1 MAVAQTI
8 RSIIDRALRP
18 VFERL
23 DRAEARADAR
33 AAAYERRLEQLQ
45 AAVGRVEARQ
55 SGPGPRRGGPLA
67 EHEFRTF
74 SQWGEDGIIRWLVTE
89 TGAAPKVFVEFGVED
104 YREANTR
111 FLAEH
116 DNWTGLVMDGGREN
130 VERVR
135 RSDVCWRQ
143 NLRAVEAF
151 VTRDNINAL
160 ISGQGISGEIGLLSI
175 DIDGNDY
182 WVWQAI
188 DVVSPA
194 IVVVEY
200 NHRFGHDLSVT
211 IPYDED
217 FRRGGRYPVYYFGAS
232 LRALCLL
239 GARKGYAFVGCNS
252 NGVNAFFVRRDR
264 LTAGLRELTPEEGY
278 VAGSF
283 TESRDERG
291 LFVPASPER
300 ERAELMR
307 LPLVRVTEAGEAGE
321 GTRT

>member
-1 MAVAQTI
+1 MALSSSVRAL
-8 RSIIDRALRP
+8 IDRALAP
-18 VFERL
+18 VIARL
-23 DRAEARADAR
+23 DSAEARS
-33 AAAYERRLEQLQ
+33 AALERRLELLQ
-45 AAVGRVEARQ
+45 AAVGSVAARQ
-55 SGPGPRRGGPLA
+55 SGAGVGDGGGGGPLA
-67 EHEFRTF
+67 PHEFRAF
-74 SQWGEDGIIRWLVTE
+74 SQWGEDGVIQWLVRE

-116 DNWTGLVMDGGREN
+116 DNWTGLVMDGGRGNIEG
-130 VERVR
+130 VR
-135 RSDVCWRQ
+135 RSEVCWRQ

-160 ISGQGISGEIGLLSI
+160 ISGQGIGGEIGLLSV

-182 WVWQAI
+182 WVWRAI

-194 IVVVEY
+194 VVVVEY
-200 NHRFGHDLSVT
+200 NHRFGRDLSVT
-211 IPYDED
+211 IPYDEG

-232 LRALCLL
+232 LRALCRL

-264 LTAGLRELTPEEGY
+264 MTQALRELAPEEGY

-291 LFVPASPER
+291 LFVPADPER
-300 ERAELMR
+300 ERLELLR
-307 LPLVRVTEAGEAGE
+307 LPLVAVGETGETEE
-321 GTRT
+321 GS